1 MEDAFSIF
9 THEGEGFRVV
19 VVRGELDE
27 LTTPDLDEAI
37 DADDLPAIVDLSNIV
52 FISSAGINALLR
64 DRPART
70 TLVCPPGNVLRLF
83 EIVRANHR
91 VPIFE
96 TLEDAIESVTPR
108 VTPRVHV
115 LAGASPAVI
124 S

>member
-27 LTTPDLDEAI
+27 LTTPELDEAI
-37 DADDLPAIVDLSNIV
+37 DADDVPAIVDLSNIV

-70 TLVCPPGNVLRLF
+70 SLVCPPGNVLRLF

-96 TLEDAIESVTPR
+96 TLEDAIGSVTR
-108 VTPRVHV
+108 VRA

>member
-9 THEGEGFRVV
+9 THEGEGFRIV

-96 TLEDAIESVTPR
+96 TLDDAIESVTPPVR
-108 VTPRVHV
+108 A
-115 LAGASPAVI
+115 LGASPAVI

>member
-1 MEDAFSIF
+1 
-9 THEGEGFRVV
+9 
-19 VVRGELDE
+19 
-27 LTTPDLDEAI
+27 
-37 DADDLPAIVDLSNIV
+37 
-52 FISSAGINALLR
+52 
-64 DRPART
+64 
-70 TLVCPPGNVLRLF
+70 VLRLF

-108 VTPRVHV
+108 VHV